1 MGTTLGLFLAAL
13 VLEQPAQPAD
23 APLADVARRVDARL
37 VKLYGAGGVKGLPA
51 YGTGVVVSP
60 TGYVLTI
67 NNHLLDTSS
76 LRVHMADGTRL
87 EAKLI
92 AAEPELDLALLKIDD
107 PTAPDDLPYFDIGLA
122 AKAPPPRPGTLVLGF
137 SNQFQIATRDEPL
150 TVQRGMVAAI
160 APLAARI
167 GVFQVPYR
175 GPALVVDAIT
185 NNPGAAGG
193 ALTTRQGQL
202 LGIVGREVSNELTQT
217 WINYAIPVWASFELT
232 DAQGKSRRVSLTE
245 LVEKKEAYKP
255 SNPADRARERAPS
268 VETGIILV
276 PDVVERTPAYVDAVR
291 PVSPASRAGLQ
302 PDDLI
307 LAVEGMAVPSIGAWR
322 EILSGRRPDEPMR
335 LEIRRGDKIEQVV
348 ITPVKLPA
356 TAPPKPANNPLKPA
370 ANPAR

>member
-1 MGTTLGLFLAAL
+1 MFS
-13 VLEQPAQPAD
+13 
-23 APLADVARRVDARL
+23 RC
-37 VKLYGAGGVKGLPA
+37 
-51 YGTGVVVSP
+51 
-60 TGYVLTI
+60 LT
-67 NNHLLDTSS
+67 
-76 LRVHMADGTRL
+76 
-87 EAKLI
+87 
-92 AAEPELDLALLKIDD
+92 
-107 PTAPDDLPYFDIGLA
+107 
-122 AKAPPPRPGTLVLGF
+122 
-137 SNQFQIATRDEPL
+137 
-150 TVQRGMVAAI
+150 
-160 APLAARI
+160 
-167 GVFQVPYR
+167 

-322 EILSGRRPDEPMR
+322 ASSVAISIL
-335 LEIRRGDKIEQVV
+335 EQ
-348 ITPVKLPA
+348 
-356 TAPPKPANNPLKPA
+356 A
-370 ANPAR
+370 AQRQMQVQSVHRY

>member
-150 TVQRGMVAAI
+150 TVAWSRRSPPWQRALVFSRCLTAARPWWWTPSPTI
-160 APLAARI
+160 RVPPAARSPPVRANCWALLAA
-167 GVFQVPYR
+167 
-175 GPALVVDAIT
+175 
-185 NNPGAAGG
+185 
-193 ALTTRQGQL
+193 
-202 LGIVGREVSNELTQT
+202 
-217 WINYAIPVWASFELT
+217 
-232 DAQGKSRRVSLTE
+232 KS
-245 LVEKKEAYKP
+245 
-255 SNPADRARERAPS
+255 
-268 VETGIILV
+268 
-276 PDVVERTPAYVDAVR
+276 
-291 PVSPASRAGLQ
+291 
-302 PDDLI
+302 
-307 LAVEGMAVPSIGAWR
+307 
-322 EILSGRRPDEPMR
+322 
-335 LEIRRGDKIEQVV
+335 
-348 ITPVKLPA
+348 A
-356 TAPPKPANNPLKPA
+356 TS
-370 ANPAR
+370 